1 MLINFIQSENSKI
14 PERDFNEISP
24 TIEGDFYTVLLNRII
39 SFTKKWRIRSLTHFL
54 KLLKINEFTM
64 KLKILFLLIAFAGTM
79 ANAQDIKEIVRQADE
94 KFRGTSSEGEM
105 SMVIERP
112 SWSRTVTM
120 KTWSL
125 GNEYSLIYITEP
137 AKEKGQVFL
146 KRQKEMW
153 NWVPNIERM
162 IKIPPSMMMQSWMGS
177 DFTNDD
183 LVRESSLVKDYT
195 HKLLGEE
202 TLEGYKC
209 YRIELIPTEDAPVV
223 WGKVVMWISKEELH
237 WLKGEYY
244 DEDGKLVNTEILSDI
259 KKMDDRIMPTRLE
272 MIPAD
277 EPGNKTILIFK
288 NMKFNVKID
297 ESFFSQQNM
306 KRIR

>member
-1 MLINFIQSENSKI
+1 MKIKIFIILLVLANSA
-14 PERDFNEISP
+14 
-24 TIEGDFYTVLLNRII
+24 
-39 SFTKKWRIRSLTHFL
+39 
-54 KLLKINEFTM
+54 
-64 KLKILFLLIAFAGTM
+64 AF
-79 ANAQDIKEIVRQADE
+79 AQDIKDIIRKSDE

-105 SMVIERP
+105 TMIIERP
-112 SWSRTVTM
+112 TWSREVTM
-120 KTWSL
+120 KNWSL
-125 GNEYSLIYITEP
+125 GNEYSLIYITSP

-146 KRQKEMW
+146 KREKEMW

-183 LVRESSLVKDYT
+183 LVRESSIVHDYT

-202 TLEGYKC
+202 IIDGYNC
-209 YRIELIPTEDAPVV
+209 YKAELIPLDDAPVV
-223 WGKVVMWISKEELH
+223 WGKVIIWISKEEFY
-237 WLKGEYY
+237 WLKSEYY
-244 DEDGKLVNTEILSDI
+244 DEDGFLVNTENLSEV
-259 KKMDDRIMPTRLE
+259 KQMDDRKIPTRME

-277 EPGNKTILIFK
+277 EPGNKTIIIFR
-288 NMKFNVKID
+288 NMKFSVKID